1 MKFLNATIFRIWF
14 PLALIT
20 VLAASLAAW
29 YFVHEQSEHLIDHK
43 QQELSR
49 LLPVAGGL
57 VSTVS
62 APDALDAALDSVSAR
77 AETIVILY
85 RRLAHGNQEVIYAT
99 GGAAA
104 GAEML
109 LESRPY
115 VFAESELRTGS
126 RFSDGSEPVV
136 LRLAASRAEALLE
149 LDHVVLPVFVVI
161 AVLAA
166 CCLVLFYSVAYWI
179 SRPLIELKDF
189 SGALLRQEYSTPLSF
204 RFGLREVGELKDD
217 LNRLRQT
224 LADQRT
230 RNQELTSGLEFQV
243 AKRTQELKTLIQRLS
258 DAQSIALI
266 GNFQYWIDHDTWEFS
281 ANMDHILGPGSSG
294 INGIEGLLNRVP
306 ADVREKIRVRFHAAV
321 IGRSRI
327 ETDFPIT
334 SEHRP
339 GGAWVSVI
347 GDCRMDPEVRMW
359 CISGTIQDISARHA
373 IEDQIDRLSLVAR
386 LTTNGVIITDSRG
399 IITWVNQ
406 GMTKLTGYDFEEMV
420 GQTPRMF
427 QSENTN
433 LEVRTRIARQLQE
446 RVSIRE
452 ELENITKDRRPYWIE
467 LHIEP
472 FYDPFG
478 NLQGF
483 LAIQV
488 DITQRKQ
495 YEQELRIALEKAT
508 ELSEIKSK
516 FVSMASHEFR
526 TPLTTIMSSAELL
539 THVLEQGQELN
550 QAKLIRYVTRIT
562 SESDRLA
569 GLINDVLVLGR
580 QEAGKIPF
588 RPVPTDLVA
597 LVNELFADRQ
607 VVENDDRKVV
617 ISITGAPRALCMD
630 PALIGQTLT
639 NLVTNAIKYSKDKPP
654 PLMHISFGD
663 AGLVIQVQDFGI
675 GIPEED
681 QKHLFETF
689 YRGANVENIPGT
701 GLGLSIVHQFIK
713 LHHGEIMVKSRVNSG
728 TSVTLEF
735 EYEDLKKI
743 CSHIV

>member
-14 PLALIT
+14 PFALIT
-20 VLAASLAAW
+20 ALAALLAAW

-43 QQELSR
+43 QQELHR
-49 LLPVAGGL
+49 LLPVVGGL

-62 APDALDAALDSVSAR
+62 VPDALDAALDSVSAR
-77 AETIVILY
+77 AETSVILY
-85 RRLAHGNQEVIYAT
+85 HRLALGNHEVIYAT
-99 GGAAA
+99 GGVAA
-104 GAEML
+104 GAKIL
-109 LESRPY
+109 QKPQLY

-126 RFSDGSEPVV
+126 RFSDASGPVV
-136 LRLAASRAEALLE
+136 LRLTARQDLALQE
-149 LDHVVLPVFVVI
+149 LDHMVMPVFVVI
-161 AVLAA
+161 AVLAV
-166 CCLVLFYSVAYWI
+166 CCFLLFYAVAYWI

-189 SGALLRQEYSTPLSF
+189 SAALLRQEYSKPLSF

-281 ANMDHILGPGSSG
+281 ANMDHILGPESSG

-306 ADVREKIRVRFHAAV
+306 ADVCEKIRVRFHAAV
-321 IGRSRI
+321 TGRTRI
-327 ETDFPIT
+327 EADFPIAT
-334 SEHRP
+334 EYRS

-347 GDCRMDPEVRMW
+347 GDCRKDPEVRMW
-359 CISGTIQDISARHA
+359 CISGTIQDISSRHA

-386 LTTNGVIITDSRG
+386 LTTNGVIITDNRG
-399 IITWVNQ
+399 VITWVNQ
-406 GMTKLTGYDFEEMV
+406 GMTKLTGYAFEEIV
-420 GQTPRMF
+420 GRTPRMF
-427 QSENTN
+427 QSENTIA
-433 LEVRTRIARQLQE
+433 EVRARIARQLQE

-452 ELENITKDRRPYWIE
+452 ELENVTKDGRPYWIE

-478 NLQGF
+478 NLQGY

-526 TPLTTIMSSAELL
+526 TPLTTIMSNAELL
-539 THVLEQGQELN
+539 THVLEQGREIN

-588 RPVPTDLVA
+588 RPVPTDLGA
-597 LVNELFADRQ
+597 LVSELFADRQ
-607 VVENDDRKVV
+607 VVENDDRQVE
-617 ISITGAPRALCMD
+617 ISKLGIPRFLCLD
-630 PALIGQTLT
+630 PALIGQALT
-639 NLVTNAIKYSKDKPP
+639 NLVTNALKYSKGKPAP
-654 PLMHISFGD
+654 QMRIHYSESSLI
-663 AGLVIQVQDFGI
+663 VRVQDFGI

-701 GLGLSIVHQFIK
+701 GLGLSIVRQFIG
-713 LHHGEIMVKSRVNSG
+713 LHNGEIFLESHVNSG
-728 TSVTLEF
+728 TSITLNF
-735 EYEDLKKI
+735 HYEDLKRF
-743 CSHIV
+743 C